1 MALLEINDLIVLYGE
16 IEALRG
22 ISLKVEEGQVVTLL
36 GSNGAGKST
45 TLRAISGLAKPAA
58 GEILFDGK
66 SISGLGPEQIV
77 RLGLGDAAAW
87 FAADPNR
94 IRGEFVLV
102 VDGAPAAEGLDAE
115 AERVLGLLLA
125 ELPLKR
131 AARLAAEITGAPK
144 NALYARALE
153 LKRD

>member
-1 MALLEINDLIVLYGE
+1 MNELLHEPRTLVFYEAPHKLLSTLQDLRDTLGGGRRIALCRELTKLH
-16 IEALRG
+16 
-22 ISLKVEEGQVVTLL
+22 
-36 GSNGAGKST
+36 
-45 TLRAISGLAKPAA
+45 
-58 GEILFDGK
+58 
-66 SISGLGPEQIV
+66 EQIV
-77 RLGLGDAAAW
+77 RLSLGETAAW

-94 IRGEFVLV
+94 SRGEFVLV
-102 VDGAPAAEGLDAE
+102 VDGAPATEGLDAE

-153 LKRD
+153 LKQD